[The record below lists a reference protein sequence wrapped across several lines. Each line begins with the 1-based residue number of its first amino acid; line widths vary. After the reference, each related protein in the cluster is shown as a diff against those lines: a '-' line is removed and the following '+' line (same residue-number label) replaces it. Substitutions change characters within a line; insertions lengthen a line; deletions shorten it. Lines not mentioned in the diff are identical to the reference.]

1 MLTAR
6 FTSMPLEPSPHITL
20 HNVELVQIG
29 LILSTNG
36 MQPLIHAIC
45 NDKFQHMNTKEVQL
59 QELQWRIS

>member
-6 FTSMPLEPSPHITL
+6 FMSMSLEPSPHIPL

-29 LILSTNG
+29 LILSTNT
-36 MQPLIHAIC
+36 LIHAIC
-45 NDKFQHMNTKEVQL
+45 SDKFQHMNTKEVQL